1 MRMTNKLF
9 SAAFACLMFVATAPP
24 SFADDSEIFTN
35 SAFLGGT
42 VRPNVLFIIDTS
54 GSMDTVVNSYDPARD
69 YSSAAICTDLT
80 RVYWSTTNSS
90 TPPDCRT
97 SNQWVSVT
105 NNRCR
110 AAFNGMTGS
119 GWWNGR
125 TQMLITGGNPTYW
138 GNLVAGSDRKL
149 ECSSDGGVHGDL
161 QGSSAP
167 GGENKRARNGTGTLD
182 ANRWGNDFSSN
193 QIDWRS
199 KPRYSLYSANYINWF
214 YGAGGS
220 SPKTRLQIVREVAK
234 NMVDSLDGVNLG
246 IMRYDQRAEGGMVTY
261 PVSELTTTSR
271 AAMKLMLDGY
281 VADGFTPLSET
292 LFEAHQYLAGNR
304 VVYGNTST
312 AGGVPS
318 LSVAG
323 SRTGGLIT
331 GTNYDSP
338 MDFSCQNNF
347 IVYLTDGLPT
357 EDNGADAAIEALPNF
372 AADGGGACPAQIEN
386 PDPSWPTDGR
396 CLENLARYMHN
407 HDLRSDVL
415 GQQSVTTYVVGFGD
429 DIATSA
435 DFLKTVAV
443 AGGGQA
449 YTQTDA
455 AGLTGALEE
464 IFNQVQ
470 EGADTT
476 IVAPAVAV
484 NAFNR
489 TQNLNQLFVSVF
501 APSTKKHWPGN
512 VKKYKF
518 IDGEIVGVGNRP
530 AVNPLTGF
538 FYDYIKALNT
548 PSGDPADGTRAKDG
562 GSAARI
568 NAATRNLYTYLG
580 SNTSLTA
587 AANAVANGNAAIT
600 DVMVGA
606 ADATERTSII
616 NFARGVDTND
626 VDEDADVTEQ
636 RKAMGD
642 PMHARPAVVIYGG
655 TVDSPIGT
663 VFAPTNDGYLHA
675 FDMQSGDELWAYI
688 PQEFLARQGALFDN
702 PPMTNRDYGLDGD
715 VRIFKKDVDS
725 DGIVEPADGDKVW
738 IFFGTGRGGNSYY
751 SLDVTSRTS
760 PVFKW
765 QKTSADTGLGKLGRT
780 WSTPEI
786 SKVKIGTTITDV
798 LIVGGG
804 YDTNQEG
811 YAYSTDSVGNA
822 VYILDMATGAPL
834 WSASNT
840 GATLNDARMTHS
852 IPSAIAV
859 LDTNNDRLAD
869 RLYASDVGGRIWRF
883 DIINGN
889 SVASL
894 VQGGVLASL
903 GGASFGTPTLQQNR
917 RFYNTPD
924 PVLISSRGIAP
935 FINIAIGSGYR
946 GHPLETDTRDSFYSV
961 RDFDV
966 WNVRTTA
973 SYTVANTIIE
983 SQLVDITDTLGG
995 VSATAKGWKIDMRRP
1010 SWRGEKVLA
1019 ESVTV
1024 GGVVIFPTF
1033 TPLSPDPSQPCLAR
1047 TANKVFAVLA
1057 LNGNPAQRWNESSTG
1072 PLGVD
1077 DRAKE
1082 VDVGGIAPSLSIF
1095 ADPIGSQ
1102 SGESTNGDADGDGV
1116 PDITDTDDD
1125 NDGIPD
1131 ASDSDPDGSAATDT
1145 DGDGQPNSTDPD
1157 DDNDGTPDGS
1167 DSDPRG
1173 IGGVDSDGDGTP
1185 NSTDSDDDNDGIA
1198 DGADN
1203 DSDGDGIP
1211 NNEEEDDDDDEA
1223 NCMLATA
1230 KIPCM
1235 PFGPVRS
1242 FWERR

>member
-1 MRMTNKLF
+1 MRMTSKLF
-9 SAAFACLMFVATAPP
+9 SAAFTCFVLFASAPP

-35 SAFLGGT
+35 SAFVGGT

-54 GSMDTVVNSYDPARD
+54 GSMDTAVNTYDPSGD
-69 YSSAAICTDLT
+69 YSAGGVCDPT
-80 RVYWSTTNSS
+80 RIYWSTSNNA

-97 SNQWVSVT
+97 SNNWVSVS

-110 AAFNGMTGS
+110 AAFSGMTTS

-125 TQMLITGGNPTYW
+125 TQMLITGSNPTYW
-138 GNLVAGSDRKL
+138 GNLVSNRDRKL
-149 ECSSDGGVHGDL
+149 ECESDRNVHGDL
-161 QGSSAP
+161 PGSSAP
-167 GGENKRARNGTGTLD
+167 GGENKYARNGTGTLD
-182 ANRWGNDFSSN
+182 TNRWGNSGSSS

-214 YGAGGS
+214 YGGGTGS
-220 SPKTRLQIVREVAK
+220 RKTRLEIVRDVAK
-234 NMVDSLDGVNLG
+234 NMIDTLEGVNLG
-246 IMRYDQRAEGGMVTY
+246 IMRYDQLAEGGMVTW
-261 PVSELTTTSR
+261 PVSELTPTSR
-271 AAMKLMLDGY
+271 TAMKTMLDGY
-281 VADGFTPLSET
+281 LPDGFTPLSET
-292 LFEAHQYLAGNR
+292 LFEAYQYMSGGRVAFGNA
-304 VVYGNTST
+304 SW

-318 LSVAG
+318 LSVAD
-323 SRTGGLIT
+323 SRTGGVIS
-331 GTNYDSP
+331 GTTYDSP

-357 EDNGADAAIEALPNF
+357 RDNSADAAIEALPNF
-372 AADGGGACPAQIEN
+372 AADGGGACPAQIDN
-386 PDPSWPTDGR
+386 PDPSHLTSGR

-407 HDLRSDVL
+407 HDLRSDVT
-415 GQQSVTTYVVGFGD
+415 GMQNTTTYVVGFGD

-435 DFLKTVAV
+435 DFLKQVAT

-470 EGADTT
+470 EAADTT

-518 IDGEIVGVGNRP
+518 VDGEIVGVGNRP
-530 AVNPLTGF
+530 AINPLTGF
-538 FYDYIKALNT
+538 FYDYVKALNT
-548 PSGDPADGTRAKDG
+548 PTGDPADGMRAEAG
-562 GSAARI
+562 GSAARL
-568 NAATRNLYTYLG
+568 NSASRNLYTYLG
-580 SNTSLTA
+580 SNTALSA
-587 AANAVANGNAAIT
+587 ADNAVTTGNAAIT

-606 ADATERTSII
+606 ADATERAAII
-616 NFARGVDTND
+616 EFARGVDTND
-626 VDEDADVTEQ
+626 VDEDADFTEQ

-642 PMHARPAVVIYGG
+642 PMHARPAVAIYGG
-655 TVDSPIGT
+655 TVDNPVGT

-675 FDMQSGDELWAYI
+675 FDMVTGDELWAFI

-702 PPMTNRDYGLDGD
+702 PPMSIRDYGLDGD

-725 DGIVEPADGDKVW
+725 DGVVDSGEDQVLL
-738 IFFGTGRGGNSYY
+738 FFGTGRGGNSYY
-751 SLDVTSRTS
+751 SLDVTSRMS

-765 QKTSADTGLGKLGRT
+765 HKSSADTGLAKLGRT

-786 SKVKIGTTITDV
+786 SKVKIGSTVTDV
-798 LIVGGG
+798 LIIGGG

-822 VYILDMATGAPL
+822 VFILDLLTGAPL
-834 WSASNT
+834 WSASNA
-840 GATLNDARMTHS
+840 GATLNDPRMTHS
-852 IPSAIAV
+852 IPSGIAV

-889 SVASL
+889 NLSSL

-903 GGASFGTPTLQQNR
+903 GGAYYGAPTLQQNR

-924 PVLISSRGIAP
+924 PVLISSRGFAP

-946 GHPLETDTRDSFYSV
+946 GHPLEDDTRDAFYSV

-966 WNVRTTA
+966 WNVRAT
-973 SYTVANTIIE
+973 SDYTVAKTILE
-983 SQLVDITDTLGG
+983 SQLIDITDTLGP
-995 VSATAKGWKIDMRRP
+995 VAASAKGWKIEMRRP

-1024 GGVVIFPTF
+1024 NGVVIFPTF
-1033 TPLSPDPSQPCLAR
+1033 TPLSPDPAQPCLAR
-1047 TANKVFAVLA
+1047 TANKVFAVNA
-1057 LNGNPAQRWNESSTG
+1057 VNGSPAQRWSESSTG

-1095 ADPIGSQ
+1095 ADPIGST
-1102 SGESTNGDADGDGV
+1102 SNSFDPNDSDGDGV
-1116 PDITDTDDD
+1116 PNASDTDDD

-1131 ASDSDPDGSAATDT
+1131 VTDSDSDGSGATDT
-1145 DGDGQPNSTDPD
+1145 DGDGMPNSSDPD
-1157 DDNDGTPDGS
+1157 DDNDGIPDGS

-1173 IGGVDSDGDGTP
+1173 IASVDSDGDGIP
-1185 NSTDSDDDNDGIA
+1185 NSEDGDDDNDGIA
-1198 DGADN
+1198 DIADN

-1211 NNEEEDDDDDEA
+1211 NAEEEDPDDRDP

-1230 KIPCM
+1230 KIKCV